1 MMAQPAL
8 FRSITIIAALLIS
21 GTAAAQ
27 SRAVVDVHRPAEDT
41 ARDAARHPDAMLTFA
56 QVKPGDTIVD
66 MIAGH
71 GYFTRLFAVAV
82 KPSGHVI
89 AIVPAQVAEHDPE
102 APKALAAIAANPAY
116 GDVSVVPALSDPSV
130 KQVDVLWT
138 AQNYH
143 DLHNIMGPA
152 AILGV
157 NKAIF
162 AALKPGGTF
171 VVVDHVALAGSGDVA
186 TKTLHRID
194 PAMVKA
200 EVVAAGFV
208 FDGESNALAN
218 PADAH
223 DKIIFD
229 PAIRGHT
236 DQFMYRFKKPG

>member
-1 MMAQPAL
+1 MAHTAL
-8 FRSITIIAALLIS
+8 FRSIMITTALLMG
-21 GTAAAQ
+21 GTAVAQ
-27 SRAVVDVHRPAEDT
+27 SRAVVDPHRPSEDT
-41 ARDAARHPDAMLTFA
+41 ARDAARHPDAMLSFA
-56 QVKPGDTIVD
+56 QIKPGDTVVD
-66 MIAGH
+66 MIPGH

-102 APKALAAIAANPAY
+102 APKVLNAIAADPAY

-143 DLHNIMGPA
+143 DLHNIMGPG
-152 AILGV
+152 AILAV

-162 AALKPGGTF
+162 AALKPGGVY
-171 VVVDHVALAGSGDVA
+171 VVVDHVALAGSGGAA

-194 PAMVKA
+194 PATVKA
-200 EVVAAGFV
+200 EVLAAGFV
-208 FDGESNALAN
+208 FDRESSALAN

-223 DKIIFD
+223 DKIVFD

-236 DQFMYRFKKPG
+236 DQFMYRFKKPS